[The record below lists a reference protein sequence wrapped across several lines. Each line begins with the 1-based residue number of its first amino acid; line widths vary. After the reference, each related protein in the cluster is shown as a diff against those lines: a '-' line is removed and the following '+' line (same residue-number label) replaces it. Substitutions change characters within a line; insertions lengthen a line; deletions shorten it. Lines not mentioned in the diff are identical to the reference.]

1 MSFCSNCGQSIA
13 NGAKFC
19 SNCGT
24 PVDASSANT
33 QSQRKTVY
41 DGVMHK
47 CPHCGEILNS
57 FTSICPACGYELRG
71 TAATTSV
78 EKLYKNIQAAKS
90 DSEVVRLVKMFPI
103 PNSREDI
110 LEFMVLASSNF
121 NEDHYMAHMGE
132 DSISDAWLSKIEQ
145 CHKKARL
152 TLSDEDM
159 LEVDE
164 IYEAIKARVA
174 EAKKKA
180 NQRYVSQQSEVT
192 AKEFKKS
199 KFRIVLVAFAVISVL
214 FCMLAFQNGRIL
226 AGIVSA
232 LMVVLFLTAFLMGS
246 GVINERVRNFRLV
259 PAILAFLLFV
269 PYFSLSDSNNTNH
282 NTEKTTE
289 RFDWPE
295 AGLGLLL
302 PEPETNI
309 GEIIFDDDE
318 QFWIDLNAVSESDYE
333 SYIEACKEAGFVVDG
348 EKDSIGY
355 EAYNAEGYHLSV
367 SYMDFSEEI
376 SIRLDSPKG
385 DGDLVW
391 PTIGP
396 ATLIPQPD
404 SSKGSIEINSH
415 IQLFVYVGETSHD
428 DYIDYV
434 EQCIEMG
441 FNVDYNRGDN
451 VFDADNEIG
460 DSLRVEYEGN
470 NIMSISMYI
479 HDWEEQLN
487 GDF

>member
-1 MSFCSNCGQSIA
+1 MSFCSNCGQPIS

-24 PVDASSANT
+24 PVDTTSANT

-41 DGVMHK
+41 DGVVHK
-47 CPHCGEILNS
+47 CPHCGEMLNS

-78 EKLYKNIQAAKS
+78 EKLYKSIQAAKS

-164 IYEAIKARVA
+164 IYESIKARVA

-180 NQRYVSQQSEVT
+180 NQRYASQQSEVT

-226 AGIVSA
+226 AGIVSV

-269 PYFSLSDSNNTNH
+269 PYFSLSSNHDEQILNTNDY
-282 NTEKTTE
+282 TSWG
-289 RFDWPE
+289 DI
-295 AGLGLLL
+295 LLNEHV
-302 PEPETNI
+302 PEPIMTSARVMTNSNKKFYI
-309 GEIIFDDDE
+309 YDIECSQGDYYDYVNACKKFGYDYEIIEEDE
-318 QFWIDLNAVSESDYE
+318 TSF
-333 SYIEACKEAGFVVDG
+333 
-348 EKDSIGY
+348 
-355 EAYNAEGYHLSV
+355 EAYNKDGYQIEV
-367 SYMDFSEEI
+367 SYITTLNVEVNAPMKMGQVE
-376 SIRLDSPKG
+376 
-385 DGDLVW
+385 W
-391 PTIGP
+391 PNSDI
-396 ATLIPQPD
+396 AKLIPQPKSLYGKIEWEHDYGFLIYIGNTTLSDYEEYVNSVYD
-404 SSKGSIEINSH
+404 SGFN
-415 IQLFVYVGETSHD
+415 
-428 DYIDYV
+428 IDYNKGDTYFWADNADGYHV
-434 EQCIEMG
+434 SIDYEG
-441 FNVDYNRGDN
+441 FNTMFVRIDEPD
-451 VFDADNEIG
+451 EK
-460 DSLRVEYEGN
+460 
-470 NIMSISMYI
+470 
-479 HDWEEQLN
+479 
-487 GDF
+487 

>member
-47 CPHCGEILNS
+47 CPHCGEMLNS

-164 IYEAIKARVA
+164 IYESIKARVA

-180 NQRYVSQQSEVT
+180 NQRYASQQSEVT

-232 LMVVLFLTAFLMGS
+232 LMVGLFLTAFLMGS

-309 GEIIFDDDE
+309 GEIIFDEADANEVSGVFLDAAYE
-318 QFWIDLNAVSESDYE
+318 VEGDSENANINRSSLTWYYRYRNSNTGEYSEWLPIDTLTYRDFGAIADKIGLKAVINTDYNTSPFIDSGRVSLRGFLE
-333 SYIEACKEAGFVVDG
+333 EKEGTYI
-348 EKDSIGY
+348 SR
-355 EAYNAEGYHLSV
+355 HLSDTDFDEKYQMLKI
-367 SYMDFSEEI
+367 SYQVAE
-376 SIRLDSPKG
+376 
-385 DGDLVW
+385 
-391 PTIGP
+391 PT
-396 ATLIPQPD
+396 
-404 SSKGSIEINSH
+404 
-415 IQLFVYVGETSHD
+415 
-428 DYIDYV
+428 
-434 EQCIEMG
+434 
-441 FNVDYNRGDN
+441 
-451 VFDADNEIG
+451 
-460 DSLRVEYEGN
+460 
-470 NIMSISMYI
+470 
-479 HDWEEQLN
+479 
-487 GDF
+487 

>member
-269 PYFSLSDSNNTNH
+269 PYFSLSSNHDEKILNTNDY
-282 NTEKTTE
+282 TSWG
-289 RFDWPE
+289 DI
-295 AGLGLLL
+295 LLNEHA
-302 PEPETNI
+302 PEPIMTSARVMTNSNKKFYI
-309 GEIIFDDDE
+309 YDIECSQGDYYDYVNACKKFGYDYEIIEEDE
-318 QFWIDLNAVSESDYE
+318 TSF
-333 SYIEACKEAGFVVDG
+333 
-348 EKDSIGY
+348 
-355 EAYNAEGYHLSV
+355 EAYNKDGYQIEV
-367 SYMDFSEEI
+367 SYITTLNVEVNAPMKMGQVE
-376 SIRLDSPKG
+376 
-385 DGDLVW
+385 W
-391 PTIGP
+391 PNSDI
-396 ATLIPQPD
+396 AKLIPQPKSLYGKIEWEHDYGFLIYIGNTTLSDYEEYVNSVYD
-404 SSKGSIEINSH
+404 SGFN
-415 IQLFVYVGETSHD
+415 
-428 DYIDYV
+428 IDYNKGDTYFWADNADGYHV
-434 EQCIEMG
+434 SIDYEG
-441 FNVDYNRGDN
+441 FNTMFVRIDEPD
-451 VFDADNEIG
+451 EK
-460 DSLRVEYEGN
+460 
-470 NIMSISMYI
+470 
-479 HDWEEQLN
+479 
-487 GDF
+487 

>member
-1 MSFCSNCGQSIA
+1 MSFCSNCGQPIS

-24 PVDASSANT
+24 PVDTTSANT

-41 DGVMHK
+41 DGVVHK
-47 CPHCGEILNS
+47 CPHCGEMLNS

-164 IYEAIKARVA
+164 IYESIKARVA

-180 NQRYVSQQSEVT
+180 NQRYASQQSEVT

-226 AGIVSA
+226 AGIVSV

-269 PYFSLSDSNNTNH
+269 PYFSLSSNHDEQILNTNDY
-282 NTEKTTE
+282 TSWG
-289 RFDWPE
+289 DI
-295 AGLGLLL
+295 LLNEHV
-302 PEPETNI
+302 PEPIMTSARVMTNSNKKFYI
-309 GEIIFDDDE
+309 YDIECSQGDYYDYVNACKKFGYDYEIIEEDE
-318 QFWIDLNAVSESDYE
+318 TSF
-333 SYIEACKEAGFVVDG
+333 
-348 EKDSIGY
+348 
-355 EAYNAEGYHLSV
+355 EAYNKDGYQIEV
-367 SYMDFSEEI
+367 SYITTLNVEVNAPMKMGQVE
-376 SIRLDSPKG
+376 
-385 DGDLVW
+385 W
-391 PTIGP
+391 PNSDI
-396 ATLIPQPD
+396 AKLIPQPKSLYGKIEWEHDYGFLIYIGNTTLSDYEEYVNSVYD
-404 SSKGSIEINSH
+404 SGFN
-415 IQLFVYVGETSHD
+415 
-428 DYIDYV
+428 IDYNKGDTYFWADNADGYHV
-434 EQCIEMG
+434 SIDYEG
-441 FNVDYNRGDN
+441 FNTMFVRIDEPD
-451 VFDADNEIG
+451 EK
-460 DSLRVEYEGN
+460 
-470 NIMSISMYI
+470 
-479 HDWEEQLN
+479 
-487 GDF
+487 

>member
-1 MSFCSNCGQSIA
+1 MSFCSNCGQPIA

-71 TAATTSV
+71 TAATSSV

-269 PYFSLSDSNNTNH
+269 PYFSLSSNHDEQILNTNDY
-282 NTEKTTE
+282 TSWG
-289 RFDWPE
+289 DI
-295 AGLGLLL
+295 LLNECA
-302 PEPETNI
+302 PEPIMTSARVMTNSNEKFYI
-309 GEIIFDDDE
+309 YDIECSQSDYYDYVNACKKFGYDYEIIEEDE
-318 QFWIDLNAVSESDYE
+318 TSF
-333 SYIEACKEAGFVVDG
+333 
-348 EKDSIGY
+348 
-355 EAYNAEGYHLSV
+355 EAYNKDGYQIDV
-367 SYMDFSEEI
+367 SYITTLNIEVNAPMKMSQVE
-376 SIRLDSPKG
+376 
-385 DGDLVW
+385 W
-391 PTIGP
+391 PNSDI
-396 ATLIPQPD
+396 AELIPQPKSLYGKIEWEHDYGFVIYIGNTTLSDYEEYVNSVYD
-404 SSKGSIEINSH
+404 SGFNIDYSKGDTYFWADNADGYHVS
-415 IQLFVYVGETSHD
+415 
-428 DYIDYV
+428 IDY
-434 EQCIEMG
+434 EG
-441 FNVDYNRGDN
+441 FNTMFVRIDEPD
-451 VFDADNEIG
+451 EK
-460 DSLRVEYEGN
+460 
-470 NIMSISMYI
+470 
-479 HDWEEQLN
+479 
-487 GDF
+487 

>member
-1 MSFCSNCGQSIA
+1 MSFCSNCGQPIS

-24 PVDASSANT
+24 PVDTTSANT

-41 DGVMHK
+41 DGVVHK
-47 CPHCGEILNS
+47 CPHCGEMLNS

-78 EKLYKNIQAAKS
+78 EKLYKSIQAAKS

-164 IYEAIKARVA
+164 IYESIKARVA

-180 NQRYVSQQSEVT
+180 NQRYASQQSEVT

-226 AGIVSA
+226 AGIVSV

-269 PYFSLSDSNNTNH
+269 PYFSLSSNHDEQILNTNDY
-282 NTEKTTE
+282 TSWG
-289 RFDWPE
+289 DI
-295 AGLGLLL
+295 LLNEHV
-302 PEPETNI
+302 PEPIMTSARVMTNSNKKFYI
-309 GEIIFDDDE
+309 YDIECSQGDYYDYVNACKKFGYDYEIIEEDE
-318 QFWIDLNAVSESDYE
+318 TSF
-333 SYIEACKEAGFVVDG
+333 
-348 EKDSIGY
+348 
-355 EAYNAEGYHLSV
+355 EAYNKDGYQIEV
-367 SYMDFSEEI
+367 SYITTLNVEVNAPMKMGQVE
-376 SIRLDSPKG
+376 
-385 DGDLVW
+385 W
-391 PTIGP
+391 PNSDI
-396 ATLIPQPD
+396 AKLIPQPKSLYGKIEWEHDYGFLIYIGNTTLSDYEEYVNSVYD
-404 SSKGSIEINSH
+404 SGFN
-415 IQLFVYVGETSHD
+415 
-428 DYIDYV
+428 IDYNKGDTYFWADNV
-434 EQCIEMG
+434 DGYHVSIDYEG
-441 FNVDYNRGDN
+441 FNTMFVRIDEPD
-451 VFDADNEIG
+451 EK
-460 DSLRVEYEGN
+460 
-470 NIMSISMYI
+470 
-479 HDWEEQLN
+479 
-487 GDF
+487 

>member
-1 MSFCSNCGQSIA
+1 MSFCSNCGQPIS

-24 PVDASSANT
+24 PVDTTSANT

-41 DGVMHK
+41 DGVVHK
-47 CPHCGEILNS
+47 CPHCGEMLNS

-78 EKLYKNIQAAKS
+78 EKLYKSIQAAKS

-164 IYEAIKARVA
+164 IYESIKERVA

-180 NQRYVSQQSEVT
+180 NQRYASQQSEVA

-199 KFRIVLVAFAVISVL
+199 KFRIVLIAFAVISVL

-226 AGIVSA
+226 AGIVSV

-269 PYFSLSDSNNTNH
+269 PYFSLSSNHDEQILNTNDY
-282 NTEKTTE
+282 TSWG
-289 RFDWPE
+289 DI
-295 AGLGLLL
+295 LLNEHA
-302 PEPETNI
+302 PEPIMTSARVMTNSNKKFYI
-309 GEIIFDDDE
+309 YDIECSQGDYYDYVNACKKFGYDYEIIEEDE
-318 QFWIDLNAVSESDYE
+318 TSF
-333 SYIEACKEAGFVVDG
+333 
-348 EKDSIGY
+348 
-355 EAYNAEGYHLSV
+355 EAYNKDGYQIEV
-367 SYMDFSEEI
+367 SYITTLNVEVNAPMKMGQVE
-376 SIRLDSPKG
+376 
-385 DGDLVW
+385 W
-391 PTIGP
+391 PNSDI
-396 ATLIPQPD
+396 AKLIPQPKSLYGKIEWEHDYGFLIYIGNTTLSDYEEYVNSVYD
-404 SSKGSIEINSH
+404 SGFN
-415 IQLFVYVGETSHD
+415 
-428 DYIDYV
+428 IDYNKGDTYFWADNADGYHV
-434 EQCIEMG
+434 SIDYEG
-441 FNVDYNRGDN
+441 FNTMFVRIDEPD
-451 VFDADNEIG
+451 EK
-460 DSLRVEYEGN
+460 
-470 NIMSISMYI
+470 
-479 HDWEEQLN
+479 
-487 GDF
+487 

>member
-1 MSFCSNCGQSIA
+1 MSFCSNCGQPIA

-24 PVDASSANT
+24 PVDTSSANT

-121 NEDHYMAHMGE
+121 NEDYYMAHMGE

-199 KFRIVLVAFAVISVL
+199 NFRIVLVAFTVISVL

-226 AGIVSA
+226 AGIVSV

-269 PYFSLSDSNNTNH
+269 PYFSLSSNHDEQILNTNDY
-282 NTEKTTE
+282 TSWG
-289 RFDWPE
+289 DI
-295 AGLGLLL
+295 LLNEHA
-302 PEPETNI
+302 PEPIMTSARVMTNSNKKFYI
-309 GEIIFDDDE
+309 YDIECSQGDYYDYVNACKKFGYDYEIIEEDE
-318 QFWIDLNAVSESDYE
+318 TSF
-333 SYIEACKEAGFVVDG
+333 
-348 EKDSIGY
+348 
-355 EAYNAEGYHLSV
+355 EAYNKDGYQIEV
-367 SYMDFSEEI
+367 SYITTLNVEVNAPMKMGQVE
-376 SIRLDSPKG
+376 
-385 DGDLVW
+385 W
-391 PTIGP
+391 PNSDI
-396 ATLIPQPD
+396 AKLIPQPKSLYGKIEWEHDYGFLIYIGNTTLSDYEEYVNSVYD
-404 SSKGSIEINSH
+404 SGFN
-415 IQLFVYVGETSHD
+415 
-428 DYIDYV
+428 IDYNKGDTYFWADNADGYHV
-434 EQCIEMG
+434 SIDYEG
-441 FNVDYNRGDN
+441 FNTMFVRIDEPD
-451 VFDADNEIG
+451 EK
-460 DSLRVEYEGN
+460 
-470 NIMSISMYI
+470 
-479 HDWEEQLN
+479 
-487 GDF
+487 